1 VSAPPPVCPVKFG
14 EPRNRLNDEYAG
26 QPPSADLTTTAM
38 SGVWVLNPTDF
49 DGPIPEVSSHASEK
63 LTKGCNGASVNA
75 PSPLSG
81 SFGRRSLT
89 SIRRPVAPQHLF
101 QRTCS

>member
-1 VSAPPPVCPVKFG
+1 MGRTRRGFTPGYK
-14 EPRNRLNDEYAG
+14 DEAEK
-26 QPPSADLTTTAM
+26 LTAM

-89 SIRRPVAPQHLF
+89 SIRRPIAPQHLF